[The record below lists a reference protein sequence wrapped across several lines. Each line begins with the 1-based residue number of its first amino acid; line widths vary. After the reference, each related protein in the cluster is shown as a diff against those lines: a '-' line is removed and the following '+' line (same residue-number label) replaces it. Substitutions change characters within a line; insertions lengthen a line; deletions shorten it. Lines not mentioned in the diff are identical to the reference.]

1 MPVKGFFSRLVA
13 RLFPLTLKARMA
25 TVVILLVLG
34 ATTIVTTV
42 ALLLAERDMKSVIG
56 SQQYAVLSTAAAYV
70 DEQLENKRAL
80 LATLPEGLPPGAH
93 ADPGAMQRLLES
105 RPIARGEFFNIIVF
119 DRSGQLV
126 ATLRPDFNETR
137 VSASAQPYFENTV
150 QSRKGLVSEPFL
162 SRLSGRPVVVLT
174 QPVLDK
180 AGDVAFVIVGS
191 IDLQKSDF
199 FGPINAL
206 KPGKTGFMFIMTA
219 DGVLIHHPTQ
229 SRLLQH
235 INARPGYNRATEMAL
250 AGFEGWTEAKNK
262 DGAEGIYAYKRLR
275 TTGWIVGAR
284 YPTAEAFEP
293 LIELRRRAILAAS
306 AFAAVA
312 GVLSWFAISRLLA
325 PLQRLR
331 TGLAKIRDDDA
342 DIALLRMKRK
352 DEIGELAEAIYSLT
366 AERSEA
372 LAHARDNESL
382 VRNILQHAPDAFIG
396 SDQQGRI
403 VEWNAQAE
411 RTFGWSREEAMGRGI
426 AELMVPPA
434 MRKAHNAGMERF
446 ARTGGGP
453 LINSRVRVHALH
465 RDGREIPVEL
475 SIGALRHGDE
485 HMATAFLHD
494 VSERVAYEEK
504 IAAGE
509 RRARMIADSMPAL
522 VAYIDRDLRYRFTND
537 HYQYLLGLDPRS
549 MLGKTVPEVFGPDL
563 YQLWEDQISK
573 TLRGERVHIER
584 RSTEL
589 GMAMHMMVDLVPDIG
604 EDGVVAG
611 FYLMAMDIT
620 QRKEAELTQAA
631 SEKRLRLIT
640 DNLPVLISY
649 LDHERK
655 LRFGNATYQRW
666 MHIDPTA
673 VLGHTLV
680 DIIGTHQYAKC
691 APYLDRAYRG
701 EVVSFELRTLLH
713 GEVRTLDTTFVPD
726 MQPDGTVAGVYA
738 LSHDMTRVKA
748 VEEQLIELARMD
760 TLTGIANRRKFD
772 EVLWQAMERCR
783 RQRST
788 MALAYLDI
796 DNFKT
801 INDTLGHGAG
811 DEVLK
816 AFAAR
821 LLGTVRGID
830 TVARL
835 AGDEFVI
842 VFENISHPAEAA
854 ALAAKVVGAVR
865 EALELPG
872 GLMQIT
878 TSLGIACYS
887 GGKES
892 QQELIARADR
902 ALYAAKRKGRNCY
915 EMETQCV

>member
-1 MPVKGFFSRLVA
+1 MPVKGSRLIA
-13 RLFPLTLKARMA
+13 RLFPLTMKVRMA

-34 ATTIVTTV
+34 ATTLVTTA

-56 SQQYAVLSTAAAYV
+56 SQQYAVISTAAAYV
-70 DEQLENKRAL
+70 DQQLDNKRAI
-80 LATLPEGLPPGAH
+80 LATLPEGLAPGAH
-93 ADPGAMQRLLES
+93 AEPDAMQKLLES
-105 RPIARGEFFNIIVF
+105 RPVARGEFFNIVAF
-119 DRSGQLV
+119 DRGGKLV

-137 VSASAQPYFENTV
+137 ISASTRPYFEDTIKT
-150 QSRKGLVSEPFL
+150 RKGLVSEPFL

-174 QPVLDK
+174 QPVLDR

-206 KPGKTGFMFIMTA
+206 KPGKTGFMFIMTT
-219 DGVLIHHPTQ
+219 DGILIHHPTQ

-250 AGFEGWTEAKNK
+250 AGYEGWTEAKNK
-262 DGAEGIYAYKRLR
+262 DGQEGIYAYKRLR
-275 TTGWIVGAR
+275 GPGWIVGAR

-293 LIELRRRAILAAS
+293 LTDLRRRAIAA
-306 AFAAVA
+306 ATGFAALA
-312 GVLSWFAISRLLA
+312 GLLAWFGISRLLA

-331 TGLAKIRDDDA
+331 SGLAKIRQDDA
-342 DIALLRMKRK
+342 DIALLRLNRK
-352 DEIGELAEAIYSLT
+352 DEIGELADAIYALT
-366 AERSEA
+366 AERTQA
-372 LAHARDNESL
+372 LAQARDSETL
-382 VRNILQHAPDAFIG
+382 VRNILQHAPDAFITC
-396 SDQQGRI
+396 DKHGRI

-411 RTFGWSREEAMGRGI
+411 RTFGWNRDEVLGRTI
-426 AELMVPPA
+426 AEVIVPPA
-434 MRKAHNAGMERF
+434 MRNAHSAGMQGF
-446 ARTGGGP
+446 AVTGAGP
-453 LINSRVRVHALH
+453 IINNRVRVQALR
-465 RDGREIPVEL
+465 RDGGEIPIEL
-475 SIGALRHGDE
+475 SISALRHGDD
-485 HMATAFLHD
+485 HWATAFLHD
-494 VSERVAYEEK
+494 VSERVAFEEK

-537 HYQYLLGLDPRS
+537 HYQYLLGIDPRS
-549 MLGKTVPEVFGPDL
+549 MLGKTIPEVFGADL
-563 YQLWEDQISK
+563 YKLWQDQIAK
-573 TLRGERVHIER
+573 ALRGQRVHIER
-584 RSTEL
+584 HSNEL
-589 GMAMHMMVDLVPDIG
+589 GHAMHMMVDLVPDIG
-604 EDGVVAG
+604 DDGVVAG

-649 LDHERK
+649 LDKERR

-666 MHIDPTA
+666 MNIDPNA
-673 VLGHTLV
+673 VLGQTLV
-680 DIIGTHQYAKC
+680 DIIGLHQYSKC
-691 APYLDRAYRG
+691 APYLDRAYQG

-726 MQPDGTVAGVYA
+726 LQPDGAVAGVYA

-748 VEEQLIELARMD
+748 VEEQLIELARLD

-783 RQRST
+783 RQRNT

-796 DNFKT
+796 DNFKA

-816 AFAAR
+816 AFAER
-821 LLGTVRGID
+821 LLRTVRAID

-842 VFENISHPAEAA
+842 VFENISHAAEAA

-872 GLMQIT
+872 GTMQIT

-915 EMETQCV
+915 EMETQSV

>member
-1 MPVKGFFSRLVA
+1 
-13 RLFPLTLKARMA
+13 MA
-25 TVVILLVLG
+25 SVVILLVLG
-34 ATTIVTTV
+34 ATSIVTLG

-56 SQQYAVLSTAAAYV
+56 SQQFSVLSTAAAYV
-70 DEQLENKRAL
+70 DEQLDNKRAI

-93 ADPGAMQRLLES
+93 AEPGAMQKLLES
-105 RPIARGEFFNIIVF
+105 RPIARGEFFNIVVF
-119 DRSGQLV
+119 DRSGTLV
-126 ATLRPDFNETR
+126 ATLRPDFNESRFT
-137 VSASAQPYFENTV
+137 ANTQPYFERTVNT
-150 QSRKGLVSEPFL
+150 RKGLISEPFL

-180 AGDVAFVIVGS
+180 NNDVAFVIVGS

-206 KPGKTGFMFIMTA
+206 KPGKTGFMFIMTT
-219 DGVLIHHPTQ
+219 DGILIHHPTQ

-262 DGAEGIYAYKRLR
+262 DGQEGIYAYKRLR
-275 TTGWIVGAR
+275 STGWIVGAR

-293 LIELRRRAILAAS
+293 LANLRHRAIIAAS
-306 AFAAVA
+306 VFAAVA
-312 GVLSWFAISRLLA
+312 GLLSWFAISRLLS

-331 TGLAKIRDDDA
+331 TGLSKVRQDDA

-352 DEIGELAEAIYSLT
+352 DEIGDLAHAVYSLT
-366 AERSEA
+366 AEREQA
-372 LAHARDNESL
+372 LNLARDNETL
-382 VRNILQHAPDAFIG
+382 VRNILQHAPDAFIS
-396 SDQQGRI
+396 SDQDGRI
-403 VEWNAQAE
+403 IEWNAQAE
-411 RTFGWSREEAMGRGI
+411 RTFGWSRDEAVGRTI
-426 AELMVPPA
+426 AELIIPHG
-434 MRKAHNAGMERF
+434 MRNAHTAGMQRF
-446 ARTGGGP
+446 AATGGGP
-453 LINSRVRVHALH
+453 MINTRVRVHALR

-475 SIGALRHGDE
+475 SIGALRHGDNN
-485 HMATAFLHD
+485 MATAFLHD
-494 VSERVAYEEK
+494 VSERVAFEEK

-522 VAYIDRDLRYRFTND
+522 VAYIDRDLRYQFTND
-537 HYQYLLGLDPRS
+537 HYQYLLGIDPRS
-549 MLGKTVPEVFGPDL
+549 MIGKTVPEVFGAEL
-563 YQLWEDQISK
+563 YHRLWAEHVK
-573 TLRGERVHIER
+573 KVLNGERVHAER
-584 RSTEL
+584 FSTEL
-589 GMAMHMMVDLVPDIG
+589 GQALHMMVDLVPDTG
-604 EDGVVAG
+604 EDGAVAG

-620 QRKEAELTQAA
+620 KRKEAELTQAA

-666 MHIDPTA
+666 MHIDPQA
-673 VLGHTLV
+673 VLGQHLA
-680 DIIGTHQYAKC
+680 DIIGTHQYSKC
-691 APYLDRAYRG
+691 EPFLARAYRG

-713 GEVRTLDTTFVPD
+713 GDVRTLDTTFVPD
-726 MQPDGTVAGVYA
+726 LQPDGSVAGVYA

-748 VEEQLIELARMD
+748 VEEQLIELARID

-816 AFAAR
+816 AFAGR
-821 LLGTVRGID
+821 LQRTVRAID

-865 EALELPG
+865 EALALPG
-872 GLMQIT
+872 GAMHIT

-887 GGKES
+887 GSKES

-902 ALYAAKRKGRNCY
+902 ALYAAKRKGRDCY
-915 EMETQCV
+915 QMETQSV

>member
-1 MPVKGFFSRLVA
+1 MPVEGFFSRLAA
-13 RLFPLTLKARMA
+13 RVLPATLKARMA

-34 ATTIVTTV
+34 ATTLVTTG
-42 ALLLAERDMKSVIG
+42 ALVLAERDMKSVIG
-56 SQQYAVLSTAAAYV
+56 SQQFAVLSTAAAYV
-70 DEQLENKRAL
+70 DEQIENKRAI
-80 LATLPEGLPPGAH
+80 LATLPEGLAPGMH
-93 ADPGAMQRLLES
+93 AAPDSMQKLLES
-105 RPIARGEFFNIIVF
+105 RPIARGEFFNIVIF
-119 DRSGQLV
+119 DRGGRLV

-137 VSASAQPYFENTV
+137 ITANTQPYFENTIKT
-150 QSRKGLVSEPFL
+150 RKGLVSEPFL

-180 AGDVAFVIVGS
+180 AGDVAYVIVGS

-219 DGVLIHHPTQ
+219 GGILIHHPTQ

-250 AGFEGWTEAKNK
+250 TGFEGWTEAKNK
-262 DGAEGIYAYKRLR
+262 DGAEGIYAYKRVR
-275 TTGWIVGAR
+275 GTNWIVGAR

-293 LIELRRRAILAAS
+293 LAALRRSAILAAS
-306 AFAAVA
+306 GFAAVA
-312 GVLSWFAISRLLA
+312 GLLSWLAISRLLA

-331 TGLAKIRDDDA
+331 SGLARVHQDDA
-342 DIALLRMKRK
+342 DIALLRIKRR
-352 DEIGELAEAIYSLT
+352 DEIGDLAHAVYTLT
-366 AERSEA
+366 AEREQA
-372 LAHARDNESL
+372 LAHARDNETL
-382 VRNILQHAPDAFIG
+382 VRNILQHAPDAFIS
-396 SDQQGRI
+396 SDKQGRI

-411 RTFGWSREEAMGRGI
+411 RTFGWRRDEAVGRSI
-426 AELMVPPA
+426 AELIVPPA
-434 MRKAHNAGMERF
+434 MRNAHAAGMEHF
-446 ARTGGGP
+446 ARTGSGP
-453 LINSRVRVHALH
+453 IINTRVRVHALR
-465 RDGREIPVEL
+465 RDGSEVPVEL
-475 SIGALRHGDE
+475 SIGALRHGDD

-494 VSERVAYEEK
+494 ISERVAFEEK

-522 VAYIDRDLRYRFTND
+522 VAYIDRDLRYRFTNE

-549 MLGKTVPEVFGPDL
+549 MLGKTIQEVFGADL
-563 YQLWEDQISK
+563 FRLWEEPIRR
-573 TLRGERVHIER
+573 TLRGERVHVER
-584 RSTEL
+584 LSPEL
-589 GMAMHMMVDLVPDIG
+589 GQSMHMMVDLVPDIG
-604 EDGVVAG
+604 EDGAVAG

-631 SEKRLRLIT
+631 SEKRLRLVT

-649 LDHERK
+649 LDHEQK

-666 MHIDPTA
+666 MNIDPNA
-673 VLGHTLV
+673 VLGHTLA
-680 DIIGTHQYAKC
+680 DIIGAHQYSKC
-691 APYLDRAYRG
+691 QPYLARAYRG

-713 GEVRTLDTTFVPD
+713 GEVRTLDTTFLPD
-726 MQPDGTVAGVYA
+726 LQPDGSVAGVYA
-738 LSHDMTRVKA
+738 LSHDMTRMKA
-748 VEEQLIELARMD
+748 VEEQLIELARID

-783 RQRST
+783 RQRNT

-796 DNFKT
+796 DNFKA

-821 LLGTVRGID
+821 LQRTVRAID

-835 AGDEFVI
+835 AGDEFVV

-865 EALELPG
+865 EALSLPG
-872 GLMQIT
+872 GDMRIT

-887 GGKES
+887 GGKET

-915 EMETQCV
+915 EMETQLV